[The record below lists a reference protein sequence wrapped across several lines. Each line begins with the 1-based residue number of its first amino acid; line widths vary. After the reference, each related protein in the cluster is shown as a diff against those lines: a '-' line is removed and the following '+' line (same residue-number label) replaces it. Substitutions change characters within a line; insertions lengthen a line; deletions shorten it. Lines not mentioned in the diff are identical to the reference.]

1 MHLDEM
7 HSDGTQRTAARQDDL
22 DDVADAI
29 LGFFRGAGKAVRG
42 VGVPNEA
49 RAPGPSH
56 GAGAAA
62 QGPGAVRSLTA
73 GFGSVR
79 RAAVSAMRLED
90 NRVERRM
97 ERLALAHKTASSSS
111 SSSSDLAAAEQ
122 RAVPWEAD
130 DARDACPLCARR
142 FGRLAVRRHH
152 CRLCGRLVCGSC
164 TEGTPRTCGDCART
178 VARIRT
184 RHTPR
189 PIAPVVPLYE
199 DIRGGMADADALLPA
214 FNKMLAHHRH
224 QADLARAAA
233 LRRKLTAAFGAVDR
247 ASKLIAALPAAT
259 PTDARLHAAVRR
271 AVVLYLQ
278 THMFTLSMVPPSNN
292 RQSGSLPATPAP
304 VSRSSSIDQP
314 LQQQIVAE
322 SPPPAPVTAPS
333 SAPPAASGGLAASL
347 LSYVVAPRAK
357 PKEAP
362 QPPDDVVEVDAERRA
377 QLAETPLEEKLA
389 TLQVLRDQ
397 RQRVLGYISEAQRER
412 RLEDAG
418 SLQTSLQD
426 LDAELSIIER
436 NL

>member
-29 LGFFRGAGKAVRG
+29 LGFFRGAGKAVKS
-42 VGVPNEA
+42 VGAPNEA

-56 GAGAAA
+56 GPAAA

-111 SSSSDLAAAEQ
+111 DLVAAEQ

-164 TEGTPRTCGDCART
+164 TDGTPRTCGDCART

-199 DIRGGMADADALLPA
+199 EIRGGMADADALLPA

-233 LRRKLTAAFGAVDR
+233 LRRKLTAAFGSVDR

-278 THMFTLSMVPPSNN
+278 THMFTLSMVPPSNS

-333 SAPPAASGGLAASL
+333 SAPTATNGGLAASL

-357 PKEAP
+357 PKEA
-362 QPPDDVVEVDAERRA
+362 QPPDVVEVDAERRA